1 MWNYIKL
8 IRFQNLFFILLI
20 QWMMIQFIIVPLL
33 QINGI
38 DNSGSFFLYFLL
50 TMATVLTAAGGYVL
64 NDYFDLKIDAINKP
78 EKQLVG
84 RFISKQKAMLLYQVL
99 TIPGIIAGI
108 SLAWLLGS
116 FSLAFIFI
124 AVPGL
129 LWFYSASYKRQLIIG
144 NIIVAFLAGL
154 SVFIVG
160 ITEMVILQNKFGH
173 LIFETEIPQ
182 QIYGWSGG
190 FAFFAFLLTW
200 IREIIKDM
208 EDIQGDRELECR
220 TMPIVWGIQKSKF
233 FIWTLIITTIII
245 LFATSIYLI
254 PFKGPVTL
262 KYLIYGIVLPLVA
275 LFYLIFKAKK
285 PYDYHQA
292 STLTK
297 FIMLTGLLY
306 TFIVYYML
314 AKIYGISMFNI
325 FTVQ

>member
-1 MWNYIKL
+1 MV
-8 IRFQNLFFILLI
+8 
-20 QWMMIQFIIVPLL
+20 QFIIVPLL

-38 DNSGSFFLYFLL
+38 DNHGSFSLYILL
-50 TMATVLTAAGGYVL
+50 TMATILTAAGGYVL

-84 RFISKQKAMLLYQVL
+84 RFIPKQKAMLLYQVL
-99 TIPGIIAGI
+99 TITGIIAGI

-116 FSLAFIFI
+116 FTLALIFI
-124 AVPGL
+124 AIPGL

-160 ITEMVILQNKFGH
+160 ITEMVILQNKFGF

-182 QIYGWSGG
+182 QIYGWTGG

-233 FIWTLIITTIII
+233 FIWTLIFSTIIL

-254 PFKGPVTL
+254 PFKETVTL

-275 LFYLIFKAKK
+275 LSYLTYKAKK

-314 AKIYGISMFNI
+314 AKTYGISMFNI